1 MRRKRQLKDQRQIME
16 LQQSV
21 RNLQRVMTQKQ
32 GSGSL
37 QNEERSSASRSVRDR
52 VGFKKGVVG
61 DFDCRL
67 DVGDEELMMQRKRK
81 FMEGRSEEFDHHIN
95 RGHGSASKGN
105 KLSRYWCSKLPE
117 DLVLTEITVQGPVKK
132 ENYQKESKFSR
143 DEVEEA
149 VNEDDLN
156 RYEWDGA

>member
-1 MRRKRQLKDQRQIME
+1 
-16 LQQSV
+16 
-21 RNLQRVMTQKQ
+21 
-32 GSGSL
+32 
-37 QNEERSSASRSVRDR
+37 
-52 VGFKKGVVG
+52 
-61 DFDCRL
+61 
-67 DVGDEELMMQRKRK
+67 MQRKRR
-81 FMEGRSEEFDHHIN
+81 FMKGRNEEFEENINN

-156 RYEWDGA
+156 RYEWDGADFDQV